1 MPTTTKSAGA
11 IQGGFTSGKFMEG
24 CNAMQ
29 TEDTIVE
36 TDLLDMPWAG
46 DAEEPI
52 PSE

>member
-1 MPTTTKSAGA
+1 MTSTHTGLQTCDIPY
-11 IQGGFTSGKFMEG
+11 TSGEFMEG
-24 CNAMQ
+24 CNTMQ